1 MPGFS
6 FLASC
11 IPGSI
16 VALFV
21 GSLPALGSVEE
32 ASCSVVIRA
41 VLVSFVGSLV
51 KVVIILSVEDEAV
64 KDKIK
69 KIATGNVVY
78 VENGTYSSYGT
89 TAREPRQSVC

>member
-1 MPGFS
+1 MPGFC

-16 VALFV
+16 VALFF
-21 GSLPALGSVEE
+21 GSLSAFGSVEE

-41 VLVSFVGSLV
+41 VVVSFVGSLV
-51 KVVIILSVEDEAV
+51 KVVIISSVEDEAV
-64 KDKIK
+64 KDKIN

-78 VENGTYSSYGT
+78 LEDCTYRSYGT
-89 TAREPRQSVC
+89 TARDPGQSVC